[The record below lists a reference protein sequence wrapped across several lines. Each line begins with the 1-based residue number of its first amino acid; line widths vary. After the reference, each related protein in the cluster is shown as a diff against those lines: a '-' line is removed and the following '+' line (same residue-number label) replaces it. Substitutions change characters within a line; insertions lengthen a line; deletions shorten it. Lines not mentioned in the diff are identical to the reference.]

1 MAKKRNT
8 KLALASLM
16 AVSAITPVVASA
28 DTNGSVTTEAGTSR
42 NTEAEVA
49 KTIDFTVQ
57 EESGML
63 AKFVT
68 GPGALVEQNGQQ
80 YIKLNLSDAMLN
92 MVTAVTVDGKTALHE
107 SGGKKMV
114 LIPVSADYAPVV
126 VDFAITAPVGAGKY
140 KATLTPNASS
150 IKEVVKVEI
159 EETVNISTADV
170 VKVESLKDGEYKV
183 PFTTLK
189 PDSTETSSMSNHIGA
204 EAKLTVKDGVYTI
217 ELTTSEKT
225 NSMITSIKTA
235 RNGELVEMDVVNG
248 GRDTATRTV
257 SAPITSLQG
266 KLAANVSYEIPEEE
280 ATNLPAGMSR
290 VQNHDFDIVFGE
302 PQLVKEEESSK
313 PTVEKQILPLSV
325 YKDGTTEISI
335 MQGKYIKEEV
345 TVTATEGGGYDVELT
360 FPEGQHLKEVKF
372 NGQTVALTSETTAD
386 TGKVQI
392 YTIHVEDLSQLY
404 TLTVDLDVKLPDG
417 TPLYA
422 EVYNVQ
428 LQIGEKVKPIPFKDI
443 DGLENY
449 DAIANLYSLGIF
461 KENEKFNPSNPTTRY
476 QFSLMLYRAL
486 DVEVPATTEFKD
498 IAKLD
503 EEAQSAIKA
512 LNSLGVI
519 NGVNDETF
527 APYNNITRAQ
537 TAKMIYRLL
546 VNFGY
551 QDQANATMPFSDVA
565 ANDAELNKAAAQ
577 LNALGIMTGSNGKL
591 NPNEPVTRNQM
602 AKVLNNVLEV
612 VEGLE

>member
-16 AVSAITPVVASA
+16 AVSAIAPVVASA

-42 NTEAEVA
+42 STEAQVT

-57 EESGML
+57 EETGML
-63 AKFVT
+63 ARFVK
-68 GPGALVEQNGQQ
+68 GPGTLVEQNGQQ
-80 YIKLNLSDAMLN
+80 YIQLNLSDAVLG

-107 SGGKKMV
+107 FGGKKQV

-126 VDFAITAPVGAGKY
+126 VDFAITSPAGPGEY
-140 KATLTPNASS
+140 KATLTPKADS
-150 IKEVVKVEI
+150 IKEEEPKV
-159 EETVNISTADV
+159 EETVKIPTTDV
-170 VKVESLKDGEYKV
+170 KLESLKDGEYKL

-189 PDSTETSSMSNHIGA
+189 PDSTDVSSMSNHIGT
-204 EAKLTVKDGVYTI
+204 EAKLTVKDGVYMI
-217 ELTTSEKT
+217 ELTTSDKT

-266 KLAANVSYEIPEEE
+266 KLGASVSYEIPS
-280 ATNLPAGMSR
+280 ATLPEGMSP
-290 VQNHDFDIVFGE
+290 VQSHGFDIVFGE
-302 PQLVKEEESSK
+302 PQLVKEEPSK
-313 PTVEKQILPLSV
+313 PSIEKQTMPLSV
-325 YKDGTTEISI
+325 YKDGTTETSI
-335 MQGKYIKEEV
+335 MQGKYIKDEV
-345 TVTATEGGGYDVELT
+345 IVTATEGGYDVELT

-372 NGQTVALTSETTAD
+372 KGQTVALTSETEVGAN
-386 TGKVQI
+386 KVQI
-392 YTIHVEDLSQLY
+392 YTIKVEDLSKLY
-404 TLTVDLDVKLPDG
+404 TLTVDLDVKLPNG

-443 DGLENY
+443 NGLANY
-449 DAIANLYSLGIF
+449 DAIVNLYSKGIF
-461 KENEKFNPSNPTTRY
+461 KESEKFNPYNKTTRY

-486 DVEVPATTEFKD
+486 DLEVPATTDFKD

-503 EEAQSAIKA
+503 AEAQSAIKA
-512 LNSLGVI
+512 LNKLGVI
-519 NGVNDETF
+519 NGVNKETF

-537 TAKMIYRLL
+537 TAKMVYRLL
-546 VNFGY
+546 VSNGY
-551 QDQANATMPFSDVA
+551 QDKANAVVPFSDVSA
-565 ANDAELNKAAAQ
+565 TDAELNKAAAQ

-591 NPNEPVTRNQM
+591 NPNAPLTRDQM
-602 AKVLNNVLEV
+602 SKVLNNTLQAL
-612 VEGLE
+612 EGLQ